1 MAGFSI
7 LGAEAHQAMAKR
19 SKKASNSKRDI
30 RVLVIDDDV
39 TLANLLCMLLEKDG
53 YQATV
58 TNSGEEGL
66 RVAGQLNP
74 DAVILDIM
82 MPGMSGYEVCRKLR
96 QMTDAVIIFVSVKG
110 STADIILGLQM
121 GGDDYVTKPYT
132 YVELANRLQACLRRR
147 GTTKLPSVLKAAKN
161 LMLVTDPDRRLVFV
175 DNQETQ
181 LTPTEFEVLKYLMK
195 HQGKVLSPDAILAN
209 AWGPEYVGAH
219 ELVKQFIY
227 RLRSKLEPD
236 PSNPS
241 YILTV
246 RGSGYVFEGN
256 GTAPTH

>member
-1 MAGFSI
+1 MG
-7 LGAEAHQAMAKR
+7 KN
-19 SKKASNSKRDI
+19 SKKTTSSDRPIK
-30 RVLVIDDDV
+30 VLVIDDDV
-39 TLANLLCMLLEKDG
+39 TLANLLGMLLEKEG
-53 YQATV
+53 YEPAI
-58 TNSGEEGL
+58 TNSGPEGL
-66 RVAGQLNP
+66 RAAQEIEP
-74 DAVILDIM
+74 EAVILDIM

-96 QMTDAVIIFVSVKG
+96 EMTDAVIIFVSVKG

-132 YVELANRLQACLRRR
+132 YVELSNRLQACLRRR
-147 GTTKLPSVLKAAKN
+147 GTGKLPPVLKVTKN
-161 LMLVTDPDRRLVFV
+161 LMLVTDPERRLVFV

-181 LTPTEFEVLKYLMK
+181 LTPTEFEVLQYLMK
-195 HQGKVLSPDAILAN
+195 HRGKVLSADAILAN

-256 GTAPTH
+256 GSAPEQ